1 MIRAG
6 EKAIHVDPD
15 IPFGYAMA
23 YHYLAL
29 DRYAEAADA
38 LQRAA
43 LRKLEH
49 PEMLVTRYYLAFL
62 KGDQAGMDREIARA
76 PAEHSEDWMLHN
88 KALVLARSGQMREAR
103 TLWGK
108 RGRVGATGRQARG
121 SRDLRSGAGGVR
133 SPFREC
139 CRRSEMGPIRA
150 GSGERSRFGVCGG
163 ARAGKTRPWTRSNH

>member
-15 IPFGYAMA
+15 MPFGYAMA

-62 KGDQAGMDREIARA
+62 KGDQAGMDREIA
-76 PAEHSEDWMLHN
+76 HSRG
-88 KALVLARSGQMREAR
+88 ALRRLDVAQQG
-103 TLWGK
+103 
-108 RGRVGATGRQARG
+108 
-121 SRDLRSGAGGVR
+121 SGAR
-133 SPFREC
+133 PF
-139 CRRSEMGPIRA
+139 GTNA
-150 GSGERSRFGVCGG
+150 GG
-163 ARAGKTRPWTRSNH
+163 AHALG